1 MKQIFRLFPPLALFG
16 LLVSCEEDPNIGNEI
31 LDDELRSH
39 IEAASPSGRID
50 FFKLPQSDDFLTIP
64 QDPNNPLTKE
74 KVELGQLLFH
84 ETGLATEAKLEN
96 GMYTYSC
103 ASCHHADAGFQAG
116 IRQGIGEGG
125 IGFGVKGEGR
135 RASSEYASEDFD
147 VQPMRSPS
155 ALNVAYQ
162 RVMLW
167 SGKFG
172 AKGINRGTEAF
183 WVPGTPVENNNLN
196 FEGVETQALAGLTV
210 HRLKL
215 SIEEIAEQS
224 SYKER
229 FDQAFPYEE
238 ENLRYTNLNTALAI
252 AAYERTLLAN
262 KAPFQKW
269 LDGDLSAMSETQKRG
284 ANLFFGKANC
294 VSCHTGPA
302 LSTVDTVKFFALG
315 MNDLIG
321 SDIIN
326 SNPSSPD
333 HMGRGGFTQRPEDM
347 YKFKVPQLYN
357 LKDSP
362 FYGHGGSFSSIEEVV
377 RYKNHAIAEN
387 PYVSEALLADAFVPL
402 NLTEEEVEDLT
413 NFLEEALYDSD
424 LSRYVPSTLPS
435 ALCFPNND
443 TDSQQELGCQ

>member
-1 MKQIFRLFPPLALFG
+1 MNKVLRFFYILALFG
-16 LLVSCEEDPNIGNEI
+16 FLASCGEDPNIGEEI
-31 LDDELRSH
+31 LDDELRAN
-39 IEAASPSGRID
+39 IEKASPTGRID
-50 FFKLPQSDDFLTIP
+50 FFKLPESDDFVNIP
-64 QDPNNPLTKE
+64 QDPNNPLTSE
-74 KVELGQLLFH
+74 KVELGRLLFH

-103 ASCHHADAGFQAG
+103 ASCHHVNAGFQAG
-116 IRQGIGEGG
+116 LRQGIGEGG
-125 IGFGVKGEGR
+125 IGFGIRGEGR
-135 RASSEYASEDFD
+135 FMSSDYAEEDLD

-162 RVMLW
+162 KVMLW

-172 AKGINRGTEAF
+172 AKGVNQGTEAF

-215 SIEEIAEQS
+215 DIEEIAVQS
-224 SYKER
+224 TYKES
-229 FDQAFPYEE
+229 FDQAFPYLD
-238 ENLRYTNLNTALAI
+238 ENQRYNNQNTALAI

-262 KAPFQKW
+262 QAPFQKW
-269 LDGDLSAMSETQKRG
+269 LSGNLDAMNEAEKRG

-302 LSTVDTVKFFALG
+302 LSTVGTVKFYALG

-321 SDIIN
+321 SDVIQ
-326 SNPSSPD
+326 SNPAAAD
-333 HMGRGGFTQRPEDM
+333 HLGRGGFTQVPEDM

-357 LKDSP
+357 MKDSP
-362 FYGHGGSFSSIEEVV
+362 FYGHGGSFTSIEEVV

-387 PYVSEALLADAFVPL
+387 PDVSEALLAQEFIPL
-402 NLTEEEVEDLT
+402 DLT
-413 NFLEEALYDSD
+413 NEEIADLTSFLEEALYDSD
-424 LSRYVPSTLPS
+424 LTRYVPSNLPS

-443 TDSQQELGCQ
+443 PDSQQELGCQ